1 MVFDDGDFVLI
12 NYTIKVKNG
21 DNYLVQ
27 ETTYEDVAKQS
38 NIYDANKKYGPYL
51 IVIGKSSLIEAVNE
65 AIKGMQPG
73 EKKEIKADPSKAY
86 GERRED
92 LIIRVPIKQLKRY
105 NIPLRIGQQVEI
117 GGRVG
122 VIERIA
128 ERFAYIDFNHPL
140 AGKELLIDLEVV
152 KKIEDFNEK
161 VKYLVERWL
170 GIPSNNIQVS
180 GDQSSINIGLP
191 TESLNIN
198 DLESKLQLL
207 VKDLYQYIKPK
218 EINLNIKVEFKEETK
233 TEEKPKEEKTKE
245 TQEEKVSEE
254 NPK

>member
-1 MVFDDGDFVLI
+1 MVFNDGDFVLI

-21 DNYLVQ
+21 DTYLVQ

-38 NIYDANKKYGPYL
+38 GIFDANKKYGPYL
-51 IVIGKSSLIEAVNE
+51 IVIGKSQLIEAVNE
-65 AIKGMQPG
+65 AIKEMEIG
-73 EKKEIKADPSKAY
+73 EKKEIKAEPSKAY
-86 GERRED
+86 GERRDD
-92 LIIRVPIKQLKRY
+92 LVLRIPVKQLKRY

-152 KKIEDFNEK
+152 KKIDDFTDK

-170 GIPSNNIQVS
+170 GIPNNKVEIS
-180 GDQSSINIGLP
+180 GDENTININLP
-191 TESLNIN
+191 SETLAIN
-198 DLESKLQLL
+198 DLESKMQLL
-207 VKDLYQYIKPK
+207 TKDLYQYIKPK
-218 EINLNIKVEFKEETK
+218 EVNLNIKVEFKEE
-233 TEEKPKEEKTKE
+233 KEEKKE
-245 TQEEKVSEE
+245 EGVKEEAKTSAQ
-254 NPK
+254 